1 MPIRLFILGFEN
13 CDDLLQNKRKR
24 VLKAS
29 SCQWLTDQVSKTL
42 EGNERAQA
50 DKPYGQLDTSL
61 VREDTS
67 SHVQLRIMLPERA
80 VAKED
85 ANLVSI
91 VKQILTPS
99 NPNF

>member
-1 MPIRLFILGFEN
+1 MIFYR
-13 CDDLLQNKRKR
+13 DKRKR

-29 SCQWLTDQVSKTL
+29 SCHWLTDQVSETL

-50 DKPYGQLDTSL
+50 DNPYVQLDTSL

-67 SHVQLRIMLPERA
+67 SYAQLRITLPEGA

-91 VKQILTPS
+91 VQQILTPS

>member
-1 MPIRLFILGFEN
+1 M
-13 CDDLLQNKRKR
+13 
-24 VLKAS
+24 LKAS
-29 SCQWLTDQVSKTL
+29 SCHWLTDQVSETL

-50 DKPYGQLDTSL
+50 DNPYVQLDTSL

-67 SHVQLRIMLPERA
+67 SYAQLRITLPEGA

-91 VKQILTPS
+91 VQQILTPS

>member
-1 MPIRLFILGFEN
+1 M
-13 CDDLLQNKRKR
+13 
-24 VLKAS
+24 LKAS

-50 DKPYGQLDTSL
+50 DNPYGQLDTSL

-85 ANLVSI
+85 ASLVSI